1 MAELDI
7 LLPYLMA
14 SASQTRLRGS
24 GGGRRS
30 LSPSQRDPPRVHIRP
45 KWGGAFPQLR
55 VTWYGAGLWK
65 ELASSP
71 GPWAGGWLFHEPGC
85 TKKRDRFGDGVG
97 WSALPHFPPP
107 GCLPSRALSTPRD
120 LLV

>member
-45 KWGGAFPQLR
+45 KWGGLPPTQGDL
-55 VTWYGAGLWK
+55 VWGGAV
-65 ELASSP
+65 E
-71 GPWAGGWLFHEPGC
+71 
-85 TKKRDRFGDGVG
+85 GVG
-97 WSALPHFPPP
+97 FF
-107 GCLPSRALSTPRD
+107 SRALGRWVALP
-120 LLV
+120 